1 LPICVVDDEHSIAR
15 FSRYA
20 TFAVQVPNL
29 REENT
34 AVKALMEI
42 GNRLGLKGWVLFPT
56 RDELVAALS
65 RHRTELSE
73 LFRVP
78 TPEWNTVRWL
88 WDKRNTY
95 ELAKNLNIPI
105 PQTWFP
111 RTVEELDQITTRFPV
126 ALKPAIKE
134 HFFYATRAKAWRANN
149 AVELRE
155 LFQRAI
161 AIARPGEILIQELI
175 PGDGAHQFAY
185 CAFFKEGKAVG
196 SMEVRRRRQHP
207 HEFGRA
213 STYVETVNLPA
224 LEILSE
230 RFLRAIDYYGLVEVE
245 YKLDPRDEQFKLLD
259 VNGRTWGYH
268 TLGFSA
274 GVDFPFMLYADQ
286 MGRTVET
293 CRGTSGISW
302 IRLLTDFPTGII
314 EICRGRLQY
323 GEFMRTLRGFN
334 TEAVFSREDPLPAV
348 AECAL
353 IPYLAVKRGF

>member
-1 LPICVVDDEHSIAR
+1 MSTSGANHSAAGVNGISEKPTGAVVIGGDYQGLGIVRSLGQKGLPICVVDDEHSIAR

-34 AVKALMEI
+34 AVKALLEI

-111 RTVEELDQITTRFPV
+111 RTLEELDQMTIPFPV

-149 AVELRE
+149 VLELRE
-155 LFQRAI
+155 LFQRAT

-175 PGDGAHQFAY
+175 PGNGAHQFAY
-185 CAFFKEGKAVG
+185 CAFFKDGKAVG
-196 SMEVRRRRQHP
+196 SMEARRRRQHP

-224 LEILSE
+224 LGNRCPNASFGQSIIMVW
-230 RFLRAIDYYGLVEVE
+230 LRWST
-245 YKLDPRDEQFKLLD
+245 
-259 VNGRTWGYH
+259 N
-268 TLGFSA
+268 
-274 GVDFPFMLYADQ
+274 
-286 MGRTVET
+286 
-293 CRGTSGISW
+293 
-302 IRLLTDFPTGII
+302 
-314 EICRGRLQY
+314 
-323 GEFMRTLRGFN
+323 
-334 TEAVFSREDPLPAV
+334 
-348 AECAL
+348 
-353 IPYLAVKRGF
+353 